1 MSWVAGRQQRVNKLV
16 GTGSL
21 RHTLLK
27 PLNNYEPPD
36 SEGHEP
42 LLHLQVESKL
52 FNKGNFINRDG
63 VPLIFSVCSY
73 DLFAVV
79 EPSVRQRSSII

>member
-16 GTGSL
+16 GTGSR

-42 LLHLQVESKL
+42 LLHLQVESKTCECQGL
-52 FNKGNFINRDG
+52 HRKKRIREYSERVVQSCPEGPEGKG
-63 VPLIFSVCSY
+63 
-73 DLFAVV
+73 AVT
-79 EPSVRQRSSII
+79 